1 MDKQCSRAGDVRAP
15 EAQQSNFITKYFE
28 MRTLTARLSFT
39 LLALALSFSMAF
51 SQGVTTASMNGRI
64 QDKETGEALI
74 GANILVVHIPT
85 GSTYGNSTNLDGIYR
100 ISNMRVGGPYKITV
114 SYTGYSDIVI
124 DDVYLRLG
132 EAKRLDLDMEGAA
145 VELGIV
151 QVTARSGT
159 AGANSGTS
167 TQITSED
174 IDVMPTLNRDLSDFV
189 RLTPQSTGYGGGT
202 SFGGINNRY
211 NAIYIDGAV
220 NNDVFGLASSGTNGG
235 QTGIAPFS
243 IDIIDQIQVVLSPY
257 DVTLGGFAGGG
268 VNAVTKSGTNQLK
281 GTAYYFMQNQNLV
294 GKTNKTLTD
303 ITGSDRTKLA
313 DFNQRTY
320 GLSLGGPIVKDK
332 IFFFANAEIRKD
344 ETPVPFDFGTYDGD
358 ATQAQLDN
366 LRNFLI
372 DNYRYDPGTYGD
384 VSDQLDGLTFFGK
397 LDFNLSDN
405 HRLTL
410 RHNFTQAKQTDR
422 NGSSSRTINFSNN
435 GIYFPSTTNSSAL
448 ELNSRFGNN
457 FSNNLILG
465 YTTVNDDRDPIGGD
479 FPYLRI
485 DDGNGLILIGS
496 EEFSTANA
504 LKQNIFTVT
513 DNFKIYKNK
522 HTITVGT
529 HNEFYHIYN
538 LFLPQNYGTYAYNS
552 IDDFITGQP
561 AAEYDRAYS
570 LVDNITGD
578 GSAAAAD
585 FNAMQLGLYAQ
596 DEWDVN
602 SAFTLT
608 FGLRVDMP
616 IITTDP
622 VFDPTFNTNTLPL
635 IQAQYDVA
643 NNIEGGKAPDGQLM
657 FSPRVGFDYDLSG
670 NRSTV
675 LRGGVGIFT
684 SRIPFVWPGAM
695 YNNNGLTTGR
705 VSEQDIPGDVIFISD
720 IQNQYTNPN
729 FTVPSGDINIFTKDF
744 KFPQVL
750 RANLALDTKLPGDI
764 TATLEGIYTKNLN
777 NVVYTNVNSDM
788 SLKFNWTNT
797 GGDDRPVFVR
807 KSLDP
812 TYSAIYVGSNTSEGS
827 AYTLTAALS
836 KAFNF
841 GLNATLAYT
850 YGDAVA
856 LCENTSSQNS
866 SQWRGQVNI
875 DGRNTPSLGRSDFAL
890 GHRVLS
896 SLAYTIDWNKG
907 KNASTTISL
916 LYDGQ
921 AGSPYSYILGGSNAR
936 NTNNE
941 TGSTSRNRSLVWIP
955 ADQSEITL
963 IEKNGLTPTQQWE
976 MLNAFIENDPYLS
989 QHRGAYAEKNSNWM
1003 PFTSFLDLA
1012 VRQDFGIQAGG
1023 RMHKLQVSLDV
1034 FNLLNLLNPS
1044 WGVRY
1049 SIPGDFN
1056 NYYLYT
1062 FDSYA
1067 ADGTT
1072 PQFYYT
1078 EEGVGKDALNIS
1090 DFSSRWRMRLGLRYI
1105 FD

>member
-1 MDKQCSRAGDVRAP
+1 
-15 EAQQSNFITKYFE
+15 
-28 MRTLTARLSFT
+28 MRTLTARLSFA
-39 LLALALSFSMAF
+39 LFALALSFSMAF

-64 QDKETGEALI
+64 LDKETGEALI
-74 GANILVVHIPT
+74 GANILVVHTPT

-114 SYTGYSDIVI
+114 TYTGYRDIVLE
-124 DDVYLRLG
+124 DVYLRLG
-132 EAKRLDLDMEGAA
+132 EAKKLDLDMEGAA
-145 VELGIV
+145 VELGLV

-167 TQITSED
+167 TQITSDD
-174 IDVMPTLNRDLSDFV
+174 IDVMPTLNRDLADFV
-189 RLTPQSTGYGGGT
+189 RLTPQSTGYSGGT
-202 SFGGINNRY
+202 SFAGVNNRY

-243 IDIIDQIQVVLSPY
+243 IDIIDQFQVVLSPY
-257 DVTLGGFAGGG
+257 DVSLGGFAGGG

-281 GTAYYFMQNQNLV
+281 GTAYYFMQNQGMV
-294 GKTNKTLTD
+294 GKTNYTLAER
-303 ITGSDRTKLA
+303 IAMEIGSDNPDTLRSRVA
-313 DFNQRTY
+313 DFSQRTY

-344 ETPVPFDFGTYDGD
+344 ETPIPFDFATYDGD
-358 ATQAQLDN
+358 ATEADLNN
-366 LRNFLI
+366 LRTFL
-372 DNYRYDPGTYGD
+372 DENYRYDPGTFGD

-422 NGSSSRTINFSNN
+422 NGSASRTINFSNN
-435 GIYFPSTTNSSAL
+435 GVYFPSTTNSSAL
-448 ELNSRFGNN
+448 ELNSRFGSN

-465 YTTVNDDRDPIGGD
+465 YTVVRDDRDPIGGD

-504 LKQNIFTVT
+504 LDQNIFTIT
-513 DNFKIYKNK
+513 DNFKIYRTK

-529 HNEFYHIYN
+529 HNEFYNIYN
-538 LFLPQNYGTYAYNS
+538 LFLPQNYGTYAYDS

-561 AAEYDRAYS
+561 AAEYDRAFS
-570 LVDNITGD
+570 LVDDKTGD

-596 DEWDVN
+596 DEWDITQ
-602 SAFTLT
+602 AFTLT
-608 FGLRVDMP
+608 YGLRVDMP

-622 VFDPTFNTNTLPL
+622 VFDPSFNESTLPL
-635 IQAQYDVA
+635 IQAKYEVA

-670 NRSTV
+670 NRNTV
-675 LRGGVGIFT
+675 LRGGIGIFT

-705 VSEQDIPGDVIFISD
+705 VNELDIAGDVTFIAD
-720 IQNQYTNPN
+720 VNNQYTNPN

-750 RANLALDTKLPGDI
+750 RGNLALDTKLPGDI
-764 TATLEGIYTKNLN
+764 TATIEGIYTKTLN
-777 NVVYTNVNSDM
+777 NVVYTNVNSDPEI
-788 SLKFNWTNT
+788 KFNWTNT
-797 GGDDRPVFVR
+797 GGDTRPVFVR
-807 KSLDP
+807 KSLDQ
-812 TYSAIYVGSNTSEGS
+812 TYSAIYVGSNSGEGYT
-827 AYTLTAALS
+827 YTLSAALS
-836 KAFNF
+836 KAFDF

-850 YGDAVA
+850 YGDAMA

-866 SQWRGQVNI
+866 SQWRGQVST
-875 DGRNTPSLGRSDFAL
+875 DGRNTPSFGRSDFAL

-896 SLAYTIDWNKG
+896 TLSYTLDWNKG
-907 KNASTTISL
+907 KNVSTTISL
-916 LYDGQ
+916 IYDGQ
-921 AGSPYSYILGGSNAR
+921 AGSPYSYIIGGSGGR
-936 NTNNE
+936 NINNE

-955 ADQSEITL
+955 ASQSEITL
-963 IEKNGLTPTQQWE
+963 VEKNGITPAQQWE
-976 MLNAFIENDPYLS
+976 MLNAFIEDDPYLS
-989 QHRGAYAEKNSNWM
+989 QNRGAYAEKNSNWM

-1023 RMHKLQVSLDV
+1023 RMHKLQLSLDV

-1056 NYYLYT
+1056 NFFLYT

-1078 EEGVGKDALNIS
+1078 EDGVGKDALNIS